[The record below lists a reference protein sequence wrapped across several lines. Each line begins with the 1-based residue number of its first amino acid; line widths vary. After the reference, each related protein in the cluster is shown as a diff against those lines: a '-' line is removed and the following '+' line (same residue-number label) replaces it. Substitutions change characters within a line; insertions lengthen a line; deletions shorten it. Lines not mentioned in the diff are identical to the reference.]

1 MWESAARQAGGLAA
15 QVLTAR
21 EGDEGSRRSAD
32 RTLTIGKNLNP
43 TRVLF
48 YYFLR
53 LVNKK
58 WEPQYK
64 GQKGGKILKQ
74 NLVFSYTFEE
84 FPFPIFRK
92 TAFPPSFLC
101 NIKKWL
107 IMGSWIKM
115 WKCFATK

>member
-1 MWESAARQAGGLAA
+1 M
-15 QVLTAR
+15 LTAR

-32 RTLTIGKNLNP
+32 RTLTIGTNLNP

-48 YYFLR
+48 SYFLR

-74 NLVFSYTFEE
+74 NLFSRTLLRSSLS
-84 FPFPIFRK
+84 PFSAKLLFSLLSLQYKEMVNYGELDKNVEIFCNKIIFDRK
-92 TAFPPSFLC
+92 QMVQF
-101 NIKKWL
+101 
-107 IMGSWIKM
+107 
-115 WKCFATK
+115 